1 MTYADIEHIINRY
14 AEIAERLARC
24 EFDAIMLH
32 AAHGNLIAQFMSP
45 RFNHRTDWYGGSF
58 ENRMRFPLQIMK
70 EIRRRVG
77 HRINIDMRISGE
89 ELIPGGLT
97 TEEMI
102 EFVKLCAGVLV
113 TPSTS
118 PSA

>member
-1 MTYADIEHIINRY
+1 
-14 AEIAERLARC
+14 
-24 EFDAIMLH
+24 
-32 AAHGNLIAQFMSP
+32 
-45 RFNHRTDWYGGSF
+45 
-58 ENRMRFPLQIMK
+58 MK

-102 EFVKLCAGVLV
+102 EFVKLAQGMW